1 MYGLPFATHRY
12 FVQSVSNK
20 GHLKNIVLKRFLGFL
35 DQIEKFPKR
44 LPLRLLNLIKYDTRS
59 TTGSNLRNIMLLL
72 GKVNIDDIKIR
83 DIDNFEYAAV
93 LPDDKWKVDMVKEI
107 IEIGADQL
115 NVENFSEEELEEILE
130 YLCIS

>member
-1 MYGLPFATHRY
+1 
-12 FVQSVSNK
+12 
-20 GHLKNIVLKRFLGFL
+20 
-35 DQIEKFPKR
+35 
-44 LPLRLLNLIKYDTRS
+44 
-59 TTGSNLRNIMLLL
+59 MLLL
-72 GKVNIDDIKIR
+72 GKVKIDDIKIR

-130 YLCIS
+130 YLCTS

>member
-1 MYGLPFATHRY
+1 
-12 FVQSVSNK
+12 
-20 GHLKNIVLKRFLGFL
+20 
-35 DQIEKFPKR
+35 
-44 LPLRLLNLIKYDTRS
+44 
-59 TTGSNLRNIMLLL
+59 MLLL

-115 NVENFSEEELEEILE
+115 KRI
-130 YLCIS
+130 